1 MEPGVLCLQ
10 WNEFQTNLRSSLKD
24 LRNSV
29 DFSDVTLVCEDGQ
42 RLDAHRVI
50 LASSSAFF
58 KDLLLKINQPHPVIF
73 MRALTHATMMNFIY
87 LGEAEV
93 RKEKLDDFLSLAG
106 ELGVKGMTNTV
117 PNPIQEC
124 MRYHELFLMPFIG
137 QFLLYPLS
145 GTVVEL
151 LYSFRFLCAI
161 GTGIIV
167 SLPYWCALLKDSP
180 GVARIVSYFPK
191 VILYILFS
199 RSRQYT

>member
-1 MEPGVLCLQ
+1 MEPEVLCLQ
-10 WNEFQTNLRSSLKD
+10 WNEFQTNLRSSFKD

-42 RLDAHRVI
+42 WLDAHRVI

-124 MRYHELFLMPFIG
+124 MRYHELFLMPFIR
-137 QFLLYPLS
+137 QFFSYPLS
-145 GTVVEL
+145 GTAVEI
-151 LYSFRFLCAI
+151 LYSFS
-161 GTGIIV
+161 
-167 SLPYWCALLKDSP
+167 SLKLSLN
-180 GVARIVSYFPK
+180 
-191 VILYILFS
+191 L
-199 RSRQYT
+199 

>member
-1 MEPGVLCLQ
+1 MGPSARSVKLQKCCLSSVSFSSVKTSRMESEVLCLQ

-42 RLDAHRVI
+42 WLDAHRVI

-73 MRALTHATMMNFIY
+73 MRALTHATLATMMNFIY

-124 MRYHELFLMPFIG
+124 MRYHELFLMPFIR
-137 QFLLYPLS
+137 QFFSYPLS
-145 GTVVEL
+145 GTAVEI
-151 LYSFRFLCAI
+151 LYSFS
-161 GTGIIV
+161 
-167 SLPYWCALLKDSP
+167 SLKLSLN
-180 GVARIVSYFPK
+180 
-191 VILYILFS
+191 L
-199 RSRQYT
+199 